1 MTKEGPTTDS
11 PGVEEARWTRAGT
24 RALRINPRALGTNPR
39 ATARNKW
46 ALRNWKRGKR
56 KQK

>member
-1 MTKEGPTTDS
+1 MTKERPATGTPR
-11 PGVEEARWTRAGT
+11 VEVVRWTRAGT
-24 RALRINPRALGTNPR
+24 RALGINPRALGTNPR
-39 ATARNKW
+39 AKAKNKW